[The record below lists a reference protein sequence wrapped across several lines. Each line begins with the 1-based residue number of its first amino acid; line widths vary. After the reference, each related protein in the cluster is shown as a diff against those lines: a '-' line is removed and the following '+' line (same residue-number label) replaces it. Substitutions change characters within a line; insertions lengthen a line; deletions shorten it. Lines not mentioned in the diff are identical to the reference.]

1 MSLNRMV
8 AAALAAVGVVGLSN
22 AALGADMPI
31 KMSTKALTNIS
42 YNWTGFYLGV
52 QGGYG
57 WDKGSTTH
65 SPIDPFFAD
74 FFTPPFL
81 DGEIPATSSLTSKGF
96 LGGIE
101 GGYNHQY
108 GQAVFGLEADF
119 SYSGIRG
126 STTSVSPQVGATP
139 SLTTADDKKLE
150 WFGTLRGRLGFL
162 PAPSV
167 LAFVT
172 GGLAYGK
179 TVASTTTTAYFASP
193 GNDFDCSTN
202 FFTCTAGSTSS
213 VRAGWTLGAGF
224 ESFIA
229 RNWSVKAEYLYYDLG
244 HVSYTNTETHAVFGN
259 APVMQTDV
267 HFNGSIAR
275 VGLNYQFN

>member
-8 AAALAAVGVVGLSN
+8 AAALVAVGVGGLSN
-22 AALGADMPI
+22 AAFSADMP
-31 KMSTKALTNIS
+31 SKAPIAPVAYS
-42 YNWTGFYLGV
+42 WTGFYLGV
-52 QGGYG
+52 QAGYG
-57 WDKGSTTH
+57 WDKGSVTH
-65 SPIDPFFAD
+65 SPVDPFFTD
-74 FFTPPFL
+74 FFTPPFS
-81 DGEIPATSSLTSKGF
+81 DGEIPASNSLSSKGF

-108 GQAVFGLEADF
+108 GQAVIGLEADF

-126 STTSVSPQVGATP
+126 STTSTSPQFGATP

-162 PAPSV
+162 PAPSM

-179 TVASTTTTAYFASP
+179 TAASTTTTSFFANP
-193 GNDFDCSTN
+193 GGDLDCSFG
-202 FFTCTAGSTSS
+202 FFSCTTGSTSS

-229 RNWSVKAEYLYYDLG
+229 RNWTVKAEYLYYDLG
-244 HVSYTNTETHAVFGN
+244 HASYTNVETPANNGIP
-259 APVMQTDV
+259 AMQTDV

>member
-1 MSLNRMV
+1 MSLNRMG
-8 AAALAAVGVVGLSN
+8 AAALVAVGIGGLSN
-22 AALGADMPI
+22 GALGADIPNKMP
-31 KMSTKALTNIS
+31 TKAFTDTS

-57 WDKGSTTH
+57 WDKGSTSH
-65 SPIDPFFAD
+65 SPSDPSFVD
-74 FFTPPFL
+74 YFTPPFFV
-81 DGEIPATSSLTSKGF
+81 GEIPATSSITSKGF

-126 STTSVSPQVGATP
+126 STTNVSPQFAFTS

-150 WFGTLRGRLGFL
+150 WFGTLRGRLGYL
-162 PAPSV
+162 PAPWI

-179 TVASTTTTAYFASP
+179 TAASTTTTAFFANP
-193 GNDFDCSTN
+193 GGNLDCSSN
-202 FFTCTAGSTSS
+202 FPTCTAGSTSS

-229 RNWSVKAEYLYYDLG
+229 RNWTVKAEYLYYDLG
-244 HVSYTNTETHAVFGN
+244 HASYTNVESPANNGIP
-259 APVMQTDV
+259 AMQSDV
-267 HFNGSIAR
+267 QFNGSIAR